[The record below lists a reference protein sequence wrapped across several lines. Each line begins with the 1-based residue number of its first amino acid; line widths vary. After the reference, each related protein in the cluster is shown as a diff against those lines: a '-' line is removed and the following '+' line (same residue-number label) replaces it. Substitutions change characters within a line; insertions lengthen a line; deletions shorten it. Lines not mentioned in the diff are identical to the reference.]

1 MALAPPLA
9 LKVVAGLAVAFA
21 VAHADRGHA
30 VQSRTAI
37 TVSRAEGNR
46 WVVSRTTTLTALG
59 TAVERT
65 CSRGYSFRQRHW
77 RDLGCRFESGITRSE
92 SASAV
97 TASATDR
104 SRTRTRP

>member
-1 MALAPPLA
+1 VALAPPLA

-21 VAHADRGHA
+21 VAHADRGHP

-46 WVVSRTTTLTALG
+46 WVVLRTTTLTALG

-77 RDLGCRFESGITRSE
+77 RDLGCHFRSLKG
-92 SASAV
+92 V
-97 TASATDR
+97 
-104 SRTRTRP
+104 

>member
-21 VAHADRGHA
+21 VAHADRGHP
-30 VQSRTAI
+30 VRSRTAI

-77 RDLGCRFESGITRSE
+77 RDLGCRFRSLKG
-92 SASAV
+92 V
-97 TASATDR
+97 
-104 SRTRTRP
+104 

>member
-65 CSRGYSFRQRHW
+65 CSRGYSQRHW
-77 RDLGCRFESGITRSE
+77 RDLGCRFKSLKG
-92 SASAV
+92 V
-97 TASATDR
+97 
-104 SRTRTRP
+104 